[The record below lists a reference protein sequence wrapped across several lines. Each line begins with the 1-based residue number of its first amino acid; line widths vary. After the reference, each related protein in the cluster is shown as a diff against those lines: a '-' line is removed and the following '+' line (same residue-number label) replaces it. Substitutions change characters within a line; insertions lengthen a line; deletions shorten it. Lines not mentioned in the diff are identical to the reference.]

1 MKYKFWKISVSP
13 RIPTDTARSI
23 AESCTQNASKPADEW
38 QTMDVSLIENR
49 VTVVLNGVTVIDNK
63 EIDGLT
69 AMASDAD
76 EGKPGPIQVQG
87 DHGAVDFRKL
97 TITPQT

>member
-1 MKYKFWKISVSP
+1 
-13 RIPTDTARSI
+13 
-23 AESCTQNASKPADEW
+23 
-38 QTMDVSLIENR
+38 MDVTLIENR

-76 EGKPGPIQVQG
+76 EENPGPIQVQG
-87 DHGAVDFRKL
+87 DHGALDFRKL
-97 TITPQT
+97 TVTPLT